1 MHRFVYAEIV
11 FFRKWWQL
19 QTEPTRDIVR
29 DLVQNGRFEFLNGG
43 WCVNDEATTNYA
55 DVIDQMS
62 LGLKYE
68 IRRYNIK
75 HELISFHQSNC
86 SFLAETFGECGRP
99 KVAMQID
106 TFGHSREQ
114 ALLDSLMVCTMNQKY
129 LLYFV
134 YLVIRQALF
143 F

>member
-1 MHRFVYAEIV
+1 M
-11 FFRKWWQL
+11 
-19 QTEPTRDIVR
+19 
-29 DLVQNGRFEFLNGG
+29 
-43 WCVNDEATTNYA
+43 NDEATTNYA
-55 DVIDQMS
+55 DIIDQMS

-86 SFLAETFGECGRP
+86 SFLAENFGECGRP

-134 YLVIRQALF
+134 YLSGKHHSFEGVTYWSHPYGCIYRDDTVASLI
-143 F
+143 